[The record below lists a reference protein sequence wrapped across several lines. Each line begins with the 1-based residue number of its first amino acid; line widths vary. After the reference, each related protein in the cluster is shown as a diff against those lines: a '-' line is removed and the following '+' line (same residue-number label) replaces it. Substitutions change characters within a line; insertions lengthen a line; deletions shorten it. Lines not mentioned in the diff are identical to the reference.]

1 VGRGEC
7 RRCGRLPALSLSGPC
22 LSSRLSLAGW
32 LFLAS
37 GCCAAAAG
45 QDALWVC
52 IPVSSAGQ
60 PRLRFGPSW
69 GRGWPRPAP
78 GGGSGHAGAPAPA
91 RSAVRPRAALGVGV
105 RAGPRPDPGSRAA
118 ENEWAGASR
127 WRTSPRSERG
137 AAAVPSGRSSRLP
150 PGGRGAGVG
159 REGRS
164 RGGWGGGRKA
174 RGGGQRGRKRRAGR
188 PPYPGGALRRP
199 GARVAAS
206 SAPSDPPRA
215 AVEADQLTEE
225 QIAEFKEAF
234 SLFDKDGD
242 GTITTK
248 ELGTVMRSLGQNP
261 TEAELQDMINEV
273 DADGNGTIDFP
284 EFLTMMA
291 RKMKDTDSEEEIR
304 EAFRV
309 FDKDG
314 NGYISAAELRHV
326 MTNLGEKLTDEEV
339 DEMIREADID
349 GDGQVNYEEFVQ
361 MMTAK

>member
-1 VGRGEC
+1 INSSLIGLSEEA
-7 RRCGRLPALSLSGPC
+7 RL
-22 LSSRLSLAGW
+22 SRLFKPTIAVGLVSRYRVR
-32 LFLAS
+32 
-37 GCCAAAAG
+37 C
-45 QDALWVC
+45 LW
-52 IPVSSAGQ
+52 
-60 PRLRFGPSW
+60 FG
-69 GRGWPRPAP
+69 A
-78 GGGSGHAGAPAPA
+78 
-91 RSAVRPRAALGVGV
+91 
-105 RAGPRPDPGSRAA
+105 
-118 ENEWAGASR
+118 
-127 WRTSPRSERG
+127 
-137 AAAVPSGRSSRLP
+137 
-150 PGGRGAGVG
+150 
-159 REGRS
+159 
-164 RGGWGGGRKA
+164 KM
-174 RGGGQRGRKRRAGR
+174 
-188 PPYPGGALRRP
+188 
-199 GARVAAS
+199 
-206 SAPSDPPRA
+206 
-215 AVEADQLTEE
+215 ADQLTEE

-314 NGYISAAELRHV
+314 NGFISAAELRRLLDSACCHCFGFMYVDLHTEILVNHIPLPVSINRHV

-349 GDGQVNYEEFVQ
+349 GDGQVNYEVSVKDLEVKLRHDVEC
-361 MMTAK
+361 TADFKLG